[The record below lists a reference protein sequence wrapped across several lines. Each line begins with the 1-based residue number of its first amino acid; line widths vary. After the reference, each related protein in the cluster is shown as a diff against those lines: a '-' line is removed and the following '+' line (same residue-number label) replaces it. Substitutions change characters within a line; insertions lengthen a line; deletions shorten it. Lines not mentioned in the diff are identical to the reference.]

1 MKSII
6 TKSFVASAAIFAGV
20 FLLASCAEDN
30 LKEIDQATGA
40 AELAQ
45 LKEGWAD
52 PPQSA
57 RPQVWWHWMNG
68 NITKDGITKDL
79 EWMHRIGLGGA
90 QTFDASGNSAVIVK
104 DRLVYMQDGWKDAF
118 AHAAKTA
125 DRLGLEL
132 SVASSPGWSTTG
144 GPWVKPEDAM
154 KKLVWR
160 IDDIKGGQKVSKT
173 LSEPFTVTG
182 AFQDGVPAGRGQAN
196 MKYQHYEDI
205 AVIAVKQPE
214 SRSTLEELG
223 ARITTAQ
230 GKVSLATLT
239 DQSMNNG
246 IFIPIGEEET
256 HGWIQYE
263 FPEEVTIH
271 SVTLNDG
278 TTGGLGM
285 SGNNGCYLEVSNDGQ
300 NFTKVADISAG
311 RVAQRTVAVPAS
323 TGKYFRLNIPKP
335 RSRGMNF
342 MGGAPAPAPKGVTV
356 SEFILWPETKV
367 NRFEDK
373 AGFAALGNA
382 NTLVTPDSDEA
393 FAAPEDVVDVTAFV
407 KNGKLVWDAPEGD
420 WRIYRFG
427 WSLTGKQNHPAPVE
441 ATGLEVDKL
450 DPDAWTRF
458 FRTYFDM
465 YTDASDGLIG
475 QRGIQY
481 VLTDSYEAEHLNWT
495 PAMFEEFKTRRGYEL
510 MNWMP
515 VLAGEVI
522 GSPEQSDQFLWDW
535 RMTLGDMITHTYELL
550 TEIAQDEYD
559 MKGRYTEA
567 HEAGRCYVVD
577 GMDVKKGSQIPM
589 SAMWTDASWLPRNED
604 GTPNRNVYNLDGRES
619 SSVAHIYGQNVA
631 AAESFTAPGQGGQA
645 YSFHP
650 GNLKFVAD
658 LMLANGTNRFIV
670 HESAHQPSDEHIP
683 GMSLGGI
690 GQWFNRHETWA
701 EQAKVWVDYLSRSC
715 YMLMAGANVAD
726 VLIYYGEDNCIVGA
740 YGNGAMPDFPEG
752 YNYDFASP
760 DVLLNMVEPVDGKLV
775 GKFNN
780 EYEVLWL
787 DRNIDYMSVKML
799 RRLAEF
805 AENGIIICGNRPVAK
820 AGQDGT
826 QEEWDALVTN
836 IWDSG
841 RKNVSTGI
849 DVKDVLAKTGITPD
863 IKVSGTDEFRYLHRT
878 MPNTEIYWI
887 NKPSMKDETVE
898 VSVRLTGM
906 KPYVWDPVTGNI
918 TEASYKVK
926 GGRTVVTLDMVPDDA
941 QFIVFT
947 GKGES
952 AYTVPETPERE
963 ILTVSTPWTVQF
975 SQRWGGPAEAVTFDT
990 LKSYTESDVF
1000 GIKYYSGTAV
1010 YTNTI
1015 DLKEDEGRVVIDLG
1029 QVENLAEVYVN
1040 GTCCGTAWKT
1050 PYRIDIT
1057 EAIKEGSNDIELRVV
1072 NVWPN
1077 RLIGDEQ
1084 PDNPK
1089 RLTYTDSRGAYNAE
1103 SPLRPAG
1110 LLGPVKLFNIN

>member
-1 MKSII
+1 MKKLISRVMAGA
-6 TKSFVASAAIFAGV
+6 FACAAAMTA
-20 FLLASCAEDN
+20 LSSCVEDN
-30 LKEIDQATGA
+30 AKKIDEAAGA
-40 AELAQ
+40 AELAELQ
-45 LKEGWAD
+45 KGWAN

-90 QTFDASGNSAVIVK
+90 QTFDASGNSEVIVK
-104 DRLVYMQDGWKDAF
+104 DRLVYMHDGWKDAF

-160 IDDIKGGQKVSKT
+160 ISEVKGGGKVSHK
-173 LSEPFTVTG
+173 LPQPFTNTG
-182 AFQDGVPAGRGQAN
+182 AFQNGGPAGRGQAN
-196 MKYQHYEDI
+196 LRDQHYEDI
-205 AVIAVKQPE
+205 AVIAVRQPDGRK
-214 SRSTLEELG
+214 SLAELG
-223 ARITTAQ
+223 A
-230 GKVSLATLT
+230 KVSGANGEISLKTLT
-239 DQSMNNG
+239 DDDVVNG
-246 IFIPIGEEET
+246 VFIPIGEDET

-263 FPEEVTIH
+263 FPEEVTVH
-271 SVTLNDG
+271 SLTLSDG

-285 SGNNGCYLEVSNDGQ
+285 SGNNGCYLEVSADGKE
-300 NFTKVADISAG
+300 FTKVADISAG
-311 RVAQRTVAVPAS
+311 RVIQRTVSIPAT
-323 TGKYFRLNIPKP
+323 TGKFFRLNIPKP
-335 RSRGMNF
+335 RSRGMSF
-342 MGGAPAPAPKGVTV
+342 MGGPAAPAPKGVTV
-356 SEFILWPETKV
+356 TEFALWPETKV

-382 NTLVTPDSDEA
+382 NALSTPGSDEA
-393 FAAPEDVVDVTAFV
+393 FAKPEDVVDVTGFV
-407 KNGKLVWDAPEGD
+407 RNGKLTWDAPEGD

-427 WSLTGKQNHPAPVE
+427 WSLTGKQNHPAPLE

-465 YTDASDGLIG
+465 YTDASDGMIG
-475 QRGIQY
+475 QRGVQY
-481 VLTDSYEAEHLNWT
+481 ILTDSYEAEHLNWT
-495 PAMFEEFKTRRGYEL
+495 PAMFEEFKTRRGYDL
-510 MNWMP
+510 VNWMP

-522 GSPEQSDQFLWDW
+522 GSPVESDQFLWDW
-535 RMTLGDMITHTYELL
+535 RMTIGEMLTHTYELL
-550 TEIAQDEYD
+550 TEIAQNEYD

-650 GNLKFVAD
+650 GNLKATAD
-658 LMLANGTNRFIV
+658 LMLSNGTNRFIV
-670 HESAHQPSDEHIP
+670 HESAHQPSDEHVP
-683 GMSLGGI
+683 GLSLGGI

-760 DVLLNMVEPVDGKLV
+760 DVLLNMVEPVNGKLV

-826 QEEWDALVTN
+826 QEEWDALVAK

-841 RKNVSTGI
+841 RKNVTTEI
-849 DVKDVLAKTGITPD
+849 PVEDVLIAAGVTPD
-863 IKVSGTDEFRYLHRT
+863 IKVDGTDSFRYLHRT
-878 MPNTEIYWI
+878 LPNTEIYWI
-887 NKPSMKDETVE
+887 NKPSMENETVE
-898 VSVRLTGM
+898 VSVRLSGL
-906 KPYVWDPVTGNI
+906 KPYIWDPVTGAV

-926 GGRTVVTLDMVPDDA
+926 GGRTVVTLNMVPDDA

-947 GKGES
+947 GTAGKSGVLKEKT
-952 AYTVPETPERE
+952 AEE
-963 ILTVSTPWTVQF
+963 ILEIGTPWTVEF
-975 SQRWGGPAEAVTFDT
+975 EKGMGAPEGPSVFPT
-990 LKSYTESDVF
+990 LKSYTDIDIF
-1000 GIKYYSGTAV
+1000 GIKYFSGTAT
-1010 YTNTI
+1010 YTNTFEI
-1015 DLKEDEGRVVIDLG
+1015 PAVDGNVVIDLG
-1029 QVENLAEVYVN
+1029 QVENMADVYVN
-1040 GTCCGTAWKT
+1040 GIYCGTAWKT
-1050 PYRIDIT
+1050 PYKVDISG
-1057 EAIKEGSNDIELRVV
+1057 AVKEGVNELRLDVV

-1077 RLIGDEQ
+1077 RLIGDLQ
-1084 PDNPK
+1084 PENPE
-1089 RLTYTDSRGAYNAE
+1089 RLTYTDSRGAFTAE

-1110 LLGPVKLFNIN
+1110 LLGPVRIMNIN

>member
-1 MKSII
+1 MMN
-6 TKSFVASAAIFAGV
+6 TASKIMACLTACAAMTT
-20 FLLASCAEDN
+20 LSSCVEDN
-30 LKEIDQATGA
+30 VKKIDETASA
-40 AELAQ
+40 AELAE
-45 LKEGWAD
+45 LEKGWAN

-90 QTFDASGNSAVIVK
+90 QTFDASSNSEVIVK
-104 DRLVYMQDGWKDAF
+104 DRLVYMHDGWKDAF

-160 IDDIKGGQKVSKT
+160 TAEVKGGQNVNLK
-173 LSEPFTVTG
+173 LPAPFTGTG
-182 AFQDGVPAGRGQAN
+182 AFQDGAPAGRGQAN
-196 MKYQHYEDI
+196 LKHQHYEDI
-205 AVIAVKQPE
+205 AVIAVRQPD
-214 SRSTLEELG
+214 SRRTLEELG
-223 ARITTAQ
+223 A
-230 GKVSLATLT
+230 KVKTENGYADLALLT
-239 DQSMNNG
+239 DNSVTKG
-246 IFIPIGEEET
+246 VLVPIAADQER
-256 HGWIQYE
+256 GWIQYE
-263 FPEEVTIH
+263 FPEEVTVH
-271 SVTLNDG
+271 SVTLSDG
-278 TTGGLGM
+278 TTGGFGARG
-285 SGNNGCYLEVSNDGQ
+285 SGGAFLEVSNDGQ
-300 NFTKVADISAG
+300 TFTKVADIPAG
-311 RVAQRTVAVPAS
+311 RVIQRTVSVPETS
-323 TGKYFRLNIPKP
+323 GRFFRLNLPKP
-335 RSRGMNF
+335 RSAGNNLGF
-342 MGGAPAPAPKGVTV
+342 MSTSAPVASGVNIT
-356 SEFILWPETKV
+356 EFVLWPESRV

-382 NTLVTPDSDEA
+382 NELGTPETEET
-393 FAAPEDVVDVTAFV
+393 FAGTEDVVDVTGFV
-407 KNGKLVWDAPEGD
+407 KNGRLAWNAPEGD

-465 YTDASDGLIG
+465 YTDASDGMIG
-475 QRGIQY
+475 QRGVQY
-481 VLTDSYEAEHLNWT
+481 ILTDSYEAEHLNWT
-495 PAMFEEFKTRRGYEL
+495 PAMFEEFRTRRGYDL
-510 MNWMP
+510 VHWMP

-522 GSPEQSDQFLWDW
+522 GSPTESDQFLWDW
-535 RMTLGDMITHTYELL
+535 RMTLGEMLTHTYELL
-550 TEIAQDEYD
+550 TEIAQNEYD

-589 SAMWTDASWLPRNED
+589 SAMWTDASWLPRNKD

-650 GNLKFVAD
+650 GNLKATAD
-658 LMLANGTNRFIV
+658 LMLSNGTNRFIV
-670 HESAHQPSDEHIP
+670 HESAHQPSDEHVP
-683 GMSLGGI
+683 GLSLGGI

-740 YGNGAMPDFPEG
+740 YGNGAMPDFPVG

-760 DVLLNMVEPVDGKLV
+760 DVLLNMVEPVDGRLV

-787 DRNIDYMSVKML
+787 DRNIGHMSVKML

-826 QEEWDALVTN
+826 QEEWDALVDN
-836 IWDSG
+836 IWGSG
-841 RKNVSTGI
+841 RKNVTTGI
-849 DVKDVLAKTGITPD
+849 PVAEVLKAAYVTPD
-863 IKVSGTDEFRYLHRT
+863 VKVSGTDEFRYLHRT
-878 MPNTEIYWI
+878 LPNTDIYWI
-887 NKPSMKDETVE
+887 NKPSMKNEKVE
-898 VSVRLTGM
+898 VSVRLSGL
-906 KPYVWDPVTGNI
+906 KPYIWDPVTGAV

-926 GGRTVVTLDMVPDDA
+926 GGRTVVTLNMVPDDA

-947 GKGES
+947 GTAGRSGVLKEKS
-952 AYTVPETPERE
+952 AEEVLE
-963 ILTVSTPWTVQF
+963 IGTPWTVQF
-975 SQRWGGPAEAVTFDT
+975 EKGMGAPEGPVVFPG
-990 LKSYTESDVF
+990 LKSYTDTDVF
-1000 GIKYYSGTAV
+1000 GIKYFSGTAT
-1010 YTNTI
+1010 YLNSFEMPAPQGQT
-1015 DLKEDEGRVVIDLG
+1015 VIDLG
-1029 QVENLAEVYVN
+1029 QVENLADVYVN
-1040 GTCCGTAWKT
+1040 DIYCGTAWKT
-1050 PYRIDIT
+1050 PYKVDIS
-1057 EAIKEGSNDIELRVV
+1057 EAVKEGVNEIRLDVV

-1077 RLIGDEQ
+1077 RLIGDLQ
-1084 PDNPK
+1084 PENPK
-1089 RLTYTDSRGAYNAE
+1089 RLTYTDSQRSFTADT
-1103 SPLRPAG
+1103 PLRPAG
-1110 LLGPVKLFNIN
+1110 LLGPVKVLNIN